1 MHDNST
7 PAARPLNDDE
17 LREARTT
24 WESAMA
30 EIPDE
35 LAAEPS
41 AERDVA
47 LHVLDRY
54 PCVYGLTLDQ
64 IDAEV
69 DRIRRR

>member
-17 LREARTT
+17 LREARAT
-24 WESAMA
+24 WETAMS

-47 LHVLDRY
+47 MHVLDHYR
-54 PCVYGLTLDQ
+54 CVYGLPFEQLERE
-64 IDAEV
+64 A

>member
-1 MHDNST
+1 MHKNT
-7 PAARPLNDDE
+7 PAATRPLNDAE
-17 LREARTT
+17 LREARAT
-24 WESAMA
+24 WETAMS
-30 EIPDE
+30 EIPAE

-54 PCVYGLTLDQ
+54 PCVYGMTLEQ